1 MKSMLCGYIQEAVH
15 RFKKHT
21 IASWVV
27 AILLLVCFTPVR
39 ASADIGP
46 KSSVTV
52 TVNGVEEGQVY
63 YATLLSKYETN
74 GPDSAY
80 DGGYARYEQGE
91 KGYEI
96 WKKFVEYEDKDGY
109 YFLQEFWTCSGSD
122 AFRWG
127 YYPPNPFKIL
137 LYFPEQEAFVV
148 SNIYERYAFDTYYTV
163 DLSGMDISA
172 VSGVEPLGAEKSYD
186 YTWELVSL
194 GVRIVLTIALELVVA
209 YLLCLRQ
216 KNQLQLFFTCN
227 VVTQIVLNV
236 LLNIVNY
243 NKGPLAFSFYYVL
256 WEFIVFAIEAVLY
269 SMVLNKPAFG
279 QVLKAKAVLYSLLAN
294 AVSFAV
300 GLWLAHL
307 IPGIF

>member
-1 MKSMLCGYIQEAVH
+1 MKSKLCRYVQDLAHKTG
-15 RFKKHT
+15 RHT
-21 IASWVV
+21 IATWIL
-27 AILLLVCFTPVR
+27 AIVLLVCFAPVR
-39 ASADIGP
+39 VSADIGP
-46 KSSVTV
+46 KTSVTI

-63 YATLLSKYETN
+63 YATLLSQYETN
-74 GPDSAY
+74 GPNSAY

-91 KGYEI
+91 KDYEI
-96 WKKFVEYEDKDGY
+96 WKKFVEYEDKDCY

-127 YYPPNPFKIL
+127 YYPPTPFKIL

-172 VSGVEPLGAEKSYD
+172 VSYGEPFGAEKSYD

-194 GVRIVLTIALELVVA
+194 GVRIVLTIVVELAVA
-209 YLLCLRQ
+209 FILGLRQ
-216 KNQLQLFFTCN
+216 KNQLKFLILCN
-227 VVTQIVLNV
+227 VITQIVLNV

-243 NKGPLAFSFYYVL
+243 NKGPWAFTFYYVL
-256 WEFIVFAIEAVLY
+256 WEFVVFAIEAVVY
-269 SMVLNKPAFG
+269 SMVLSRPSFG
-279 QVLKAKAVLYSLLAN
+279 QVLKHKAVLYALFAN
-294 AVSFAV
+294 TVSFAA